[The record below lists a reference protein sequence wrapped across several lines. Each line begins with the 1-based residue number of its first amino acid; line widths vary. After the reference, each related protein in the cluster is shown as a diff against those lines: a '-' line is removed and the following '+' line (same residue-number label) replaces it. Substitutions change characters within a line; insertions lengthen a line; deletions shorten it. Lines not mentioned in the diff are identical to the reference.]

1 MATNK
6 ISIKKFNPFDR
17 LGTIHNNALDYF
29 IKNLPADF
37 KLDDILR
44 LSGTSVLNDMK
55 GKDDYNDEDL
65 LKLQN
70 ISGCAF
76 NTMFLP
82 DNSNPDFIPINIDAI
97 AKTGKFND
105 LQKEFITNLLNPSTD
120 LSLTEYRCIVVSV
133 ESNILNSTLS
143 CEEQF
148 PLLAATAVGKASVPY
163 WQKQTSNPRS
173 PWNPYVGSGA
183 TQKKW
188 WKYLLAD
195 LGGAAG
201 GAAGGLIG
209 AVGGAAAAS
218 ISYGLQ

>member
-6 ISIKKFNPFDR
+6 ISIKKFNPVDR
-17 LGTIHNNALDYF
+17 LGKIHNNALDYF
-29 IKNLPADF
+29 IKNVPADF

-44 LSGTSVLNDMK
+44 LSGTSVLNDLK

-65 LKLQN
+65 LNLQS

-82 DNSNPDFIPINIDAI
+82 DNSNSDYIPINTDAI
-97 AKTGKFND
+97 VKTGKFND

-120 LSLTEYRCIVVSV
+120 LSLIEYRCIVVSV
-133 ESNILNSTLS
+133 ESNVLHSSLS

-148 PLLAATAVGKASVPY
+148 PLLAATAVGKASVLY
-163 WQKQTSNPRS
+163 WQEQTCNPKS
-173 PWNPYVGSGA
+173 HWNPYFGA
-183 TQKKW
+183 GTTQRKW

-201 GAAGGLIG
+201 GASGGLIG
-209 AVGGAAAAS
+209 AAGGVAAATIA
-218 ISYGLQ
+218 YALD